1 MTTIQVQVLLVRV
14 IKQVMLVI
22 IIVLEVVVHVLKL
35 EVQQMG
41 VVKKTNG
48 DCFRTCRGSGILL
61 PVDYFALC
69 VFGFTVCIVGES

>member
-1 MTTIQVQVLLVRV
+1 MTAIQVQVLLRRV

-41 VVKKTNG
+41 VVKKMNG
-48 DCFRTCRGSGILL
+48 DCFGTCSASVILL
-61 PVDYFALC
+61 SVDC
-69 VFGFTVCIVGES
+69 FTFFSFWF